1 VSNVAGG
8 GERVPC
14 VHCGEG
20 IFSHARLCP
29 HCRLSALVDVTA
41 VEALDDRRRYSLS
54 RALLGSGL
62 LGPASL
68 AAIQLQLKATPPC
81 LGRGLTQEQAGKVI
95 AVAREAGVE
104 SLKTGAEPPAP
115 ARETPPRKAAVPSA
129 TKSDARFLAI
139 GLVALVVITIGVQM
153 ARSRSVNAD
162 LAMIALQTPPAPIRS
177 APQVIPTPTP
187 TRTRSVPRKAL
198 ESVVAIRCGN
208 QSGAGFF
215 VGPELVLTNAHVL
228 CGQST
233 PVQVSTMDGH
243 KGLGQVQRL
252 DDYLDLG
259 LVHVRMSGEPRK
271 PLPFADASLLTPGTR
286 VFLAG
291 SPKGLDFTFHEGT
304 VSRVGQPILGLAYVQ
319 VDARINPG
327 NSGGPLLDEEGRV
340 VGVVSMKM
348 EGEGLGLALPINYA
362 IDAEKLPFL
371 PSVEGWVSSDG
382 FQRIAA
388 AAKIEANAV
397 EGQLA
402 ESLDTAAIIRIRSDA
417 YGRPLI
423 LVGRIASKEPPAE
436 DMRFEFRSGSEVL
449 CWRTAHTAH
458 WQEELKDLPLPPR
471 MAAWL
476 KERRMSLRLFT
487 TEVSPG
493 LSGCPALRG
502 RSVSIVLQGGEQS
515 DSASRLH

>member
-1 VSNVAGG
+1 MVSVAGG
-8 GERVPC
+8 GDRVPC

-20 IFSHARLCP
+20 ILPLARICP

-41 VEALDDRRRYSLS
+41 SDPLDDRRRYALS

-68 AAIQLQLKATPPC
+68 AAIQIQLKSTPPC
-81 LGRGLTQEQAGKVI
+81 LGRGLTQEQAGKVVE
-95 AVAREAGVE
+95 VARQAGVVGLTTSAE
-104 SLKTGAEPPAP
+104 TSASVKGTGPSSAVRPAVG
-115 ARETPPRKAAVPSA
+115 RN
-129 TKSDARFLAI
+129 DARFFAI
-139 GLVALVVITIGVQM
+139 GMVAVAAVTVVAFHL
-153 ARSRSVNAD
+153 ARSRPA
-162 LAMIALQTPPAPIRS
+162 APRPAAIAPLVTPAPLFNDRPVS
-177 APQVIPTPTP
+177 PSPP
-187 TRTRSVPRKAL
+187 RTRAVPREAL
-198 ESVVAIRCGN
+198 ESVVAIRCGH
-208 QSGAGFF
+208 QAGAGFF
-215 VGPELVLTNAHVL
+215 VAPDLVLTNAHVL

-243 KGLGQVQRL
+243 KGLGRVQRL
-252 DDYLDLG
+252 DEYLDLG
-259 LVHVRMSGEPRK
+259 LVQVRLSGEPRR
-271 PLPFADASLLTPGTR
+271 PLPLADASLLTPGTR

-291 SPKGLDFTFHEGT
+291 SPKGLDFTFHEGS

-340 VGVVSMKM
+340 VGVVSMKV

-362 IDAEKLPFL
+362 LDAEARPFL
-371 PSVEGWVSSDG
+371 SAIEGWVPSES
-382 FQRIAA
+382 FQRLAIAA
-388 AAKIEANAV
+388 KLQANAI
-397 EGQLA
+397 EGQIA
-402 ESLDTAAIIRIRSDA
+402 ESLDKAAIIRIRSDA

-436 DMRFEFRSGSEVL
+436 DMRFEFRSGAEVL

-458 WQEELKDLPLPPR
+458 WEEELKDLPLPPR

-476 KERRMSLRLFT
+476 KERRMTLRLFT

-502 RSVSIVLQGGEQS
+502 RPVSILLQGGEQS
-515 DSASRLH
+515 ESASRLR